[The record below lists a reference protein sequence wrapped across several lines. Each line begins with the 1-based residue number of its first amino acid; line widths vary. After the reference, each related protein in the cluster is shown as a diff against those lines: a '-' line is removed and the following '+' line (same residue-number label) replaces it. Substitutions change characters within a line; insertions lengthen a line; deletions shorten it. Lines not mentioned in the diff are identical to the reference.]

1 MHNHPYAER
10 RFAQAHENLDTL
22 ISIFKSGN
30 LDEFIKIVESEAL
43 TLHDDD
49 LDAIFYFNE
58 TKYIEIINAI

>member
-43 TLHDDD
+43 T
-49 LDAIFYFNE
+49 Y
-58 TKYIEIINAI
+58 T